1 MKNNI
6 MLALI
11 FSVMVCFASTAIAAN
26 HQRNNRDTLLETMN
40 DTIMLADEV
49 TETSSEATETAVAS
63 ATTTTLRSV
72 SSCAEVPAPLLVI
85 NSNTTWVSQLSLQVN
100 ICIDGATLTITS
112 PSVVTTGSVYIINGG
127 TLAVHGASIF
137 AIYGSDGIDASGDST
152 IDVQSIGE
160 YHAYLLVLNDV
171 ELNDSILYLRD
182 GAYAGIYGSTGIVGY
197 GDTVLEVTN
206 GSYLQLLPSVNAA
219 ITMYEDTLLSIQDA
233 FIDCYQVDANGLRK
247 SRGYII
253 SSGDVDIQN
262 SEMQYFAYGIYKYGN
277 GDVTIKN
284 NTFLNNGVVSV
295 FLYNIDASGIN
306 QIAVEDNIF
315 ALNNAISPETDSTS
329 PYYIVGL
336 NSCDTTADFSIS
348 GNEMV
353 VDETIWQPQ
362 WGVAMIGTS
371 SDTTISGNKWNA
383 FHQWGI
389 EIRKDS
395 GAAGPVSITNHQ
407 GVYALQGAVSALT
420 GHSLC
425 QGGIKVD
432 SYDNP
437 FISDIEVNGP
447 VPIGVMIEHANGAT
461 LQHSI
466 IHNPQCGL
474 SISDLQ
480 GGTFVDILI
489 DEIITTGIYMSNGNN
504 CAFNSITLDN
514 SSASALQPD
523 FGLDFLTTNG
533 VSITNLKA
541 YKLPIPVQVV
551 DSDTVTIDNPIIQG
565 LVSTDVN
572 SLWNKDGAIA
582 IGSSNN
588 IQIFNLAATDIFTGL
603 ALSNVDT
610 FTVINSDIK
619 NIEGYVYFDDEVEMY
634 NGGNGIV
641 LSGSSDGVIKYGHI
655 YKDAVYE
662 KKAHAGVWLED
673 SNSYVDIVGLHIE
686 SMKYYGIFS
695 KQSSSCKL
703 LRNKITDTGEV
714 TAGNECGSA
723 GISLTET
730 DNFEIEE
737 NNVSGADCGIELKT
751 YTSVF
756 PLQCNILDS
765 VKIGA
770 TLLDVDVTIGGTLQT
785 GNIISG
791 TDFDVIHSYLN
802 VYPCAVINAQ
812 NNYWGGG
819 SPEYNIGNCSLASL
833 SWSPYAPIP
842 ESLCQ

>member
-49 TETSSEATETAVAS
+49 TETSSAATEAAVVS

-72 SSCAEVPAPLLVI
+72 SSCAEVPAPVIVI
-85 NSNTTWVSQLSLQVN
+85 NTNQTWSLPETNISDN
-100 ICIDGATLTITS
+100 ICIDGATLTILHAHS
-112 PSVVTTGSVYIINGG
+112 TTGSVYIINGG
-127 TLAVHGASIF
+127 TLAIHGESLF
-137 AIYGSDGIDASGDST
+137 ATYGSDGIDASGDST

-315 ALNNAISPETDSTS
+315 ALNNAISPVTDSTS

-407 GVYALQGAVSALT
+407 GVYALQGAVSPVT
-420 GHSLC
+420 GNALC
-425 QGGIKVD
+425 QGGIKIVAYND
-432 SYDNP
+432 PEIINA
-437 FISDIEVNGP
+437 EVSEP
-447 VPIGVMIEHANGAT
+447 VPYGKLGEDAIGAT
-461 LQHSI
+461 LQNI
-466 IHNPQCGL
+466 AVDNPQYG
-474 SISDLQ
+474 
-480 GGTFVDILI
+480 VR
-489 DEIITTGIYMSNGNN
+489 
-504 CAFNSITLDN
+504 LDN
-514 SSASALQPD
+514 IV
-523 FGLDFLTTNG
+523 NG
-533 VSITNLKA
+533 VF
-541 YKLPIPVQVV
+541 
-551 DSDTVTIDNPIIQG
+551 DT
-565 LVSTDVN
+565 
-572 SLWNKDGAIA
+572 IA
-582 IGSSNN
+582 V
-588 IQIFNLAATDIFTGL
+588 ADAR
-603 ALSNVDT
+603 
-610 FTVINSDIK
+610 TV
-619 NIEGYVYFDDEVEMY
+619 GMVY
-634 NGGNGIV
+634 
-641 LSGSSDGVIKYGHI
+641 
-655 YKDAVYE
+655 
-662 KKAHAGVWLED
+662 
-673 SNSYVDIVGLHIE
+673 
-686 SMKYYGIFS
+686 
-695 KQSSSCKL
+695 
-703 LRNKITDTGEV
+703 
-714 TAGNECGSA
+714 
-723 GISLTET
+723 
-730 DNFEIEE
+730 
-737 NNVSGADCGIELKT
+737 
-751 YTSVF
+751 
-756 PLQCNILDS
+756 
-765 VKIGA
+765 
-770 TLLDVDVTIGGTLQT
+770 
-785 GNIISG
+785 
-791 TDFDVIHSYLN
+791 
-802 VYPCAVINAQ
+802 
-812 NNYWGGG
+812 
-819 SPEYNIGNCSLASL
+819 
-833 SWSPYAPIP
+833 
-842 ESLCQ
+842 